1 MTGIQALER
10 NAKRFRCSPVSRRI
24 EFEYTRHG
32 TLCLIGNWHVVL
44 GQMIAPTIR
53 PTRTEEDFCWHIIT
67 PCDRSEGGL
76 GVRGRQFEH
85 AL

>member
-10 NAKRFRCSPVSRRI
+10 NAKKIPMAPGQPARI

-44 GQMIAPTIR
+44 GQMIAQRSVRPGRRKISVGTFITR
-53 PTRTEEDFCWHIIT
+53 SLPTRTRAGCLSWTI
-67 PCDRSEGGL
+67 
-76 GVRGRQFEH
+76 
-85 AL
+85 